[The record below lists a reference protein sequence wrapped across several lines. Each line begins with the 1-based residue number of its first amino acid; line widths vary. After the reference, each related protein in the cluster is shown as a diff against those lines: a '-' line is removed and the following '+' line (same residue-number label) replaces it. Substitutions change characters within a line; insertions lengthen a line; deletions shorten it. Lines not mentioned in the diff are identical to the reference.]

1 MCGFVGVSQANGYSE
16 KDINHAISLIQY
28 RGPDGTIIEK
38 NEENNFYLAF
48 CRLAIQD
55 TSEQAM
61 QPFHSSQN
69 NSILFNG
76 EIYNF
81 KDLKNDLINQG
92 YNFKTN
98 SDTEVILAGYEKWGL
113 NKLLSKIKGMYAFA
127 IFDIKEKKFFIARDW
142 FGIKPFYY
150 YDDTNFIFASEIKS
164 IISLTHNND
173 WDSMGLFYHYFLEDL
188 REGKLLIV
196 ILKN

>member
-113 NKLLSKIKGMYAFA
+113 NKLLSKIKGMYALQ
-127 IFDIKEKKFFIARDW
+127 
-142 FGIKPFYY
+142 Y
-150 YDDTNFIFASEIKS
+150 
-164 IISLTHNND
+164 
-173 WDSMGLFYHYFLEDL
+173 
-188 REGKLLIV
+188 LI
-196 ILKN
+196 